1 MTERASGP
9 VLFARYAYPPN
20 HHGYCGPDDPAGF
33 FHSGVTGDDHG
44 LRARARE
51 FDGALPHLQLIADAI
66 DRADPPDTLDPRVVE
81 AYWLGNAALDQVST
95 GGVRPTIAAAFAG
108 RCGPLFADLSEALA
122 AGALPHH
129 SFVVFCIYPWIG
141 MVGDP
146 RRTPQAMRVLDRCRI
161 RSGQVL
167 SVEHDHA
174 LVECAPLTWDGN
186 KITVGP
192 VALETARTGI
202 DGVGLSAAIRVGD
215 HVALHWDW
223 VCDAISDEQRAL
235 LDRYTARHIALVNA
249 VLAERRLTAAGHG

>member
-1 MTERASGP
+1 
-9 VLFARYAYPPN
+9 
-20 HHGYCGPDDPAGF
+20 
-33 FHSGVTGDDHG
+33 
-44 LRARARE
+44 
-51 FDGALPHLQLIADAI
+51 
-66 DRADPPDTLDPRVVE
+66 
-81 AYWLGNAALDQVST
+81 
-95 GGVRPTIAAAFAG
+95 
-108 RCGPLFADLSEALA
+108 
-122 AGALPHH
+122 
-129 SFVVFCIYPWIG
+129 

-167 SVEHDHA
+167 SIEHDHA